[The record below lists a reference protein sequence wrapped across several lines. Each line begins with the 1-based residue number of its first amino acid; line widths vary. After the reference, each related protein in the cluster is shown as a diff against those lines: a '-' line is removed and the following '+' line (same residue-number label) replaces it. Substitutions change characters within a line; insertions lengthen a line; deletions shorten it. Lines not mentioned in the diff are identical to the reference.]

1 MADVDL
7 FALYE
12 RAAESVFRLEAQ
24 ARYAVPAESARMQ
37 AFEEGRPL
45 PADPAVSRTL
55 DVIGALAAAGRR
67 VHRVH
72 VLDLPLTPYL
82 RYELTVY
89 AENVG
94 AGEEIRIADR
104 AWHPQLAELTED
116 FVLLDG
122 DTDDPAVV
130 WMRYDS
136 GGRITGREHSTRAGD
151 VSRCRLERD
160 VAVAHSVPL
169 EEFTAAAD
177 IG

>member
-12 RAAESVFRLEAQ
+12 GAAESVFRLEAQ
-24 ARYAVPAESARMQ
+24 ARYAVPAESARLR

-55 DVIGALAAAGRR
+55 NVIRALATAGTRI
-67 VHRVH
+67 HRVH
-72 VLDLPLTPYL
+72 VLDLPLTRYL

-89 AENVG
+89 AENVQ
-94 AGEEIRIADR
+94 AGEEVRIANR
-104 AWHPQLAELTED
+104 AWHLQLAELTED

-122 DTDDPAVV
+122 DTEDAAVV

-136 GGRITGREHSTRAGD
+136 SGRIAGREYSTSAVD
-151 VSRCRLERD
+151 VLRCRRERD
-160 VAVAHSVPL
+160 LALAHSVPL
-169 EEFTAAAD
+169 EKFTAAAD
-177 IG
+177 KG